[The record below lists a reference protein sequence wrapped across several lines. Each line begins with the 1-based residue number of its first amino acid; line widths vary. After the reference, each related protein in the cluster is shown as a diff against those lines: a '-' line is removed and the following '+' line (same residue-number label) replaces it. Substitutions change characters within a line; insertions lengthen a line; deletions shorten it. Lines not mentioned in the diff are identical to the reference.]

1 MQTDIIGLSLFSVR
15 DTFKKKLLTLFTHLS
30 SYDHHPLK
38 KIMQSFRTFVEQYIQ
53 SKKSDI
59 KRANDFF

>member
-38 KIMQSFRTFVEQYIQ
+38 KIMQSFRTFVE
-53 SKKSDI
+53 
-59 KRANDFF
+59 